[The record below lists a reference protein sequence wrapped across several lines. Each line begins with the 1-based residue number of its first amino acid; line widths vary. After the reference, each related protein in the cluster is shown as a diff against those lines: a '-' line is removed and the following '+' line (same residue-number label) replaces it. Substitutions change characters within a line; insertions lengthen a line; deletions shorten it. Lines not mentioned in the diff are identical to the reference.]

1 MKLYKASTTITVYFM
16 SDKTGHKLEF
26 EGTDHIIDSVRHN
39 GVEAPKVVEVTG
51 PEKPAGDWELTDFV
65 YGSEDATGDEPL
77 DLKAAMAM
85 AAKANEKAAEKGRA
99 LPAAKEVQ

>member
-1 MKLYKASTTITVYFM
+1 MKLYKASTTITVYLM

-26 EGTDHIIDSVRHN
+26 VATDHILESVRHN
-39 GVEAPKVVEVTG
+39 GVEAPTVTEVTG
-51 PEKPAGDWELTDFV
+51 VERPAGDWELADFV

-85 AAKANEKAAEKGRA
+85 AAKAASERA
-99 LPAAKEVQ
+99 LPAAKGAK